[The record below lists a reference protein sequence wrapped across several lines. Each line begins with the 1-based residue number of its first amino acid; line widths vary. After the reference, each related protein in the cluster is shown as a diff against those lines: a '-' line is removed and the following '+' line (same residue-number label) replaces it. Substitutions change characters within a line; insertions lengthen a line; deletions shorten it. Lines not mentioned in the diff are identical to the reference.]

1 MKKEVDRPIAVRR
14 SREAEAEE
22 VGSRRFRGV
31 RRRSWGKWVAEIRM
45 LRCRSRV
52 WLGSYHTAE
61 QAARAYDAASFC
73 LRGPSA
79 FLNFPD
85 NPPAQFLPYPLR
97 PLHDIHLSPQQ
108 IRTIAAN
115 YATMTPSSTSIS
127 TSTSRL
133 PPQQSKKLIDNSTLE
148 EAGGEGSASVTT
160 HVDSVEIAQRSMMF
174 PNLNDTLDEDFGD
187 FFER

>member
-1 MKKEVDRPIAVRR
+1 MKKEVDQAIMVSR

-22 VGSRRFRGV
+22 LRSRRFRGV
-31 RRRSWGKWVAEIRM
+31 RRRTWGKWVAEIRM

-52 WLGSYHTAE
+52 WLGSYRTAE

-73 LRGPSA
+73 LRGPAA
-79 FLNFPD
+79 FLNFPES
-85 NPPAQFLPYPLR
+85 PPAEFLPYPLR

-127 TSTSRL
+127 TSTLGL
-133 PPQQSKKLIDNSTLE
+133 PPQQSNLMDNSALE

-160 HVDSVEIAQRSMMF
+160 HVDSTKSAPRNMIF
-174 PNLNDTLDEDFGD
+174 PNLNDTLDEDSED
-187 FFER
+187 SSER